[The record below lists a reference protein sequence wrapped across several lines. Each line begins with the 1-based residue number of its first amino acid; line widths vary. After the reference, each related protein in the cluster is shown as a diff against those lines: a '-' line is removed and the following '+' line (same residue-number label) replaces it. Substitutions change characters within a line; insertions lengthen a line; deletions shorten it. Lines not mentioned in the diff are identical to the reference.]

1 MTLSLHVAV
10 IFANFQNFSCFSF
23 FFFSPSTVEQ
33 KQTLVSTKMRAYVI
47 LALSSV
53 VTNVP
58 NKTLIHFP

>member
-10 IFANFQNFSCFSF
+10 IFANFQNFSCFS